1 MNNKVLELLQQSV
14 TEYKQ
19 NWDIS
24 EDSTPCIPQEII
36 DRFAKLIIRECINE
50 VSLYHSATIHD
61 GFIPEN
67 PTREHYEELAYIK
80 GNNAGYNDA
89 VKQITDGLKKYFGVE

>member
-36 DRFAKLIIRECINE
+36 DRFAKLIIQECI
-50 VSLYHSATIHD
+50 SQCLSATETEHYGTID
-61 GFIPEN
+61 GFIVDECAKRIRN
-67 PTREHYEELAYIK
+67 RF
-80 GNNAGYNDA
+80 D
-89 VKQITDGLKKYFGVE
+89 LK